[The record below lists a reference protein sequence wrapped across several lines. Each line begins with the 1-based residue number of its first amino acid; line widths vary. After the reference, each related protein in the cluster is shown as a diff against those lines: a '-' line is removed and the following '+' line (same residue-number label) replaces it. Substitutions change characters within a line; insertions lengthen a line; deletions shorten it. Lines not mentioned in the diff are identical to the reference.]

1 MISAQRTH
9 YQNWGGMSAMDTA
22 VTFTTMTTT
31 TITRILFPPEE
42 VRGIEMSKPKTTT
55 IDVKVWRVYKGRASA
70 RANHRE
76 TVSVARKLARAVQE
90 ITNLP
95 VSVIDPDDL
104 ATATATRIDPD
115 EVSVPVGEI
124 FYTIRLDKGKKTY
137 YYELSADADELI
149 RSSGRPARVPDV
161 LMEGLDEGDD

>member
-1 MISAQRTH
+1 
-9 YQNWGGMSAMDTA
+9 
-22 VTFTTMTTT
+22 
-31 TITRILFPPEE
+31 
-42 VRGIEMSKPKTTT
+42 MSKPKTTT
-55 IDVKVWRVYKGRASA
+55 IDVKVWRVYQGRESA
-70 RANHRE
+70 RENHRE

-104 ATATATRIDPD
+104 ATATATPIDPD

-124 FYTIRLDKGKKTY
+124 FYTIRLDKGTKTY

-149 RSSGRPARVPDV
+149 RASGRPTRVPDV
-161 LMEGLDEGDD
+161 LMEGFDDEGDD

>member
-1 MISAQRTH
+1 
-9 YQNWGGMSAMDTA
+9 
-22 VTFTTMTTT
+22 
-31 TITRILFPPEE
+31 
-42 VRGIEMSKPKTTT
+42 MSKPKTTT
-55 IDVKVWRVYKGRASA
+55 IDVKVWRVYKGLENA
-70 RANHRE
+70 RANRRE

-104 ATATATRIDPD
+104 ATATATRLDPD
-115 EVSVPVGEI
+115 EVNSSLVGEI
-124 FYTIRLDKGKKTY
+124 FYTIRLDKGTKTY

-161 LMEGLDEGDD
+161 LREGFDEGDD

>member
-1 MISAQRTH
+1 
-9 YQNWGGMSAMDTA
+9 
-22 VTFTTMTTT
+22 
-31 TITRILFPPEE
+31 
-42 VRGIEMSKPKTTT
+42 MSKPKTTT

-70 RANHRE
+70 RANRRE

-124 FYTIRLDKGKKTY
+124 FYTIRLDKGTKTY

-149 RSSGRPARVPDV
+149 RSSGRPARVPDI
-161 LMEGLDEGDD
+161 LMEGFYEGDD